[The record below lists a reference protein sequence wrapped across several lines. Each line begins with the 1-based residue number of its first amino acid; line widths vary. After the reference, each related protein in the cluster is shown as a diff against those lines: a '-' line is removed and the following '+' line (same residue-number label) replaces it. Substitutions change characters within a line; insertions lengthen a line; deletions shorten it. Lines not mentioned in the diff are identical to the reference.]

1 MSFNGSGTFLINTAG
16 QPVVSGTVI
25 SSTAFNA
32 LTADLATGLSTAI
45 TKDGQTTVTAN
56 IPMSTYKF
64 TGLGVGSAATDSA
77 NLSQVQ
83 STVTKLLTSVSGA
96 DTITAVGAPVVAAY
110 AAGQMFYFVATGD
123 NTGAV
128 TLNIDA
134 LGAKA
139 VTRDGSVAL
148 AAGDIKSGEVVVV
161 VYDGTRFQ
169 VVSQLNSAGNAT
181 FANVSITSALNVGG
195 VVTLS
200 GGTANGVLYLNGSK
214 VATSGTAL
222 VFDGTNLSGTGSIG
236 TTIAGKTAQF
246 DAAGGSIYASFAD
259 GTKTWRFGAGIQSA
273 GTVSLYNAT
282 DAVTAFTVDATG
294 NLGIGTSSPASA
306 LYVKRTSG
314 NAGIYADYNG
324 TNVGRLEAASN
335 GNLYLGTTTGT
346 GSVLVGTT
354 ANAAALELNNN
365 GNLGL
370 GVTPSAW
377 GSGQK
382 ALQTPAG
389 AIWNFNNANMTITQ
403 NAFSDGTEKYINNG
417 FASKY
422 NQNSGQHIW
431 STAASGTA
439 GNTISF
445 TQAMTLDASG
455 NLGIGTSSPAALL
468 HLSSS
473 SGTKAIWGTTRSF
486 TVNRNFQVAV
496 DEFNEGQFT
505 ITPSTTLGG
514 TTFTTPVV
522 AINASGNLGIGTTSP
537 YNQLESTK
545 SGGSTIGIANSS
557 SGASI
562 LYGKLAF
569 YSTVAAGAYAEY
581 GGQIRSYSGAGIDY
595 GDLRFYTGNGA
606 VADERARITSGGE
619 FLVGTTSASSRRLFV
634 LGAGVNDEYFASFQ
648 NTNSSLPLGLDI
660 FYSAVAPNSTGSQF
674 LDCRDTGATRL
685 QLRSNG
691 GLANYSANDVNLSDE
706 RTKKD
711 IVPLGSMWDKFKAIE
726 IVAFKYKDQT
736 HEDNN
741 IGVIAQ
747 QVESVAPEFVDVDG
761 FGDTPEDGVPL
772 KTVYTTDMYHAAIKA
787 LQEAMTRIEQ
797 LEAKFAALESK

>member
-16 QPVVSGTVI
+16 QPVVAGTVI

-32 LTADLATGLSTAI
+32 LTADLATGLSTVI

-83 STVTKLLTSVSGA
+83 STVTKLLTSVSGT

-128 TLNIDA
+128 TLNIDS

-195 VVTLS
+195 VATFTANPVLS

-214 VATSGTAL
+214 VATSGSAL
-222 VFDGTNLSGTGSIG
+222 TFNGTVLETTGRFQAGANLGLLLNNATGAYAAWQHNGTNVGEIGIANQLIGGGGT
-236 TTIAGKTAQF
+236 
-246 DAAGGSIYASFAD
+246 DDFAIN
-259 GTKTWRFGAGIQSA
+259 TRQSA
-273 GTVSLYNAT
+273 GDIVFGINTTEQMRLTS
-282 DAVTAFTVDATG
+282 TG
-294 NLGIGTSSPASA
+294 LGIGTSSPTDKLQVGAF
-306 LYVKRTSG
+306 SG
-314 NAGIYADYNG
+314 N
-324 TNVGRLEAASN
+324 NVI
-335 GNLYLGTTTGT
+335 TI
-346 GSVLVGTT
+346 
-354 ANAAALELNNN
+354 
-365 GNLGL
+365 
-370 GVTPSAW
+370 
-377 GSGQK
+377 
-382 ALQTPAG
+382 G
-389 AIWNFNNANMTITQ
+389 A
-403 NAFSDGTEKYINNG
+403 
-417 FASKY
+417 
-422 NQNSGQHIW
+422 
-431 STAASGTA
+431 GTA
-439 GNTISF
+439 GVSSVYFGDGTGADRYRGYIDYVHTSDRF
-445 TQAMTLDASG
+445 EFGTSATTKATLDSSG
-455 NLGIGTSSPAALL
+455 NLGIGTSSPVEKLDVVGNCKI
-468 HLSSS
+468 S
-473 SGTKAIWGTTRSF
+473 SGSSFYWGD
-486 TVNRNFQVAV
+486 A
-496 DEFNEGQFT
+496 
-505 ITPSTTLGG
+505 
-514 TTFTTPVV
+514 
-522 AINASGNLGIGTTSP
+522 TS
-537 YNQLESTK
+537 
-545 SGGSTIGIANSS
+545 
-557 SGASI
+557 
-562 LYGKLAF
+562 
-569 YSTVAAGAYAEY
+569 
-581 GGQIRSYSGAGIDY
+581 QI
-595 GDLRFYTGNGA
+595 
-606 VADERARITSGGE
+606 VADNGGAMRFLTGTAAERARITSAGYSKFSNDGTY
-619 FLVGTTSASSRRLFV
+619 VG
-634 LGAGVNDEYFASFQ
+634 
-648 NTNSSLPLGLDI
+648 
-660 FYSAVAPNSTGSQF
+660 STGGYHELRVSGAAA
-674 LDCRDTGATRL
+674 DWTTIVSNAVTTGANAYGVSIRFTGSTPNNTGNEFIQCLDATATRFAF
-685 QLRSNG
+685 RSNG

-787 LQEAMTRIEQ
+787 LQEAMARIEQ
-797 LEAKFAALESK
+797 LEADVAALKGN

>member
-83 STVTKLLTSVSGA
+83 STVTKLLTSVSGT

-195 VVTLS
+195 VATFTANPVLS

-222 VFDGTNLSGTGSIG
+222 TFDGTNFG
-236 TTIAGKTAQF
+236 TTGNANLGSGSKSTDTQLNFASDLGTQRIYLDRGTRSLVFYDATTAIENYRIAGITGVQTWGV
-246 DAAGGSIYASFAD
+246 GGSEQMRLTS
-259 GTKTWRFGAGIQSA
+259 
-273 GTVSLYNAT
+273 
-282 DAVTAFTVDATG
+282 TG
-294 NLGIGTSSPASA
+294 LGIGTSSPGYKLDVNTTGGSA
-306 LYVKRTSG
+306 ATARLNGNDQSNVRLRLE
-314 NAGIYADYNG
+314 NAGSG
-324 TNVGRLEAASN
+324 GRTWELVGGLPGANNANFSIRDV
-335 GNLYLGTTTGT
+335 T
-346 GSVLVGTT
+346 GSTT
-354 ANAAALELNNN
+354 PLTIDSS

-377 GSGQK
+377 LSAFKVLNVGLGSFFGSQ
-382 ALQTPAG
+382 
-389 AIWNFNNANMTITQ
+389 NNVYISHIGS
-403 NAFSDGTEKYINNG
+403 NAFFDATDSQWEYLGSDNATRYQQFQGIH
-417 FASKY
+417 SWY
-422 NQNSGQHIW
+422 N
-431 STAASGTA
+431 APSGTA

-445 TQAMTLDASG
+445 TQAMTLDANG
-455 NLGIGTSSPAALL
+455 NFVLGTTSALSSSYRITSYGGRVNFAGNNDALNLYLQYSNGTAGVFIGSPAAN
-468 HLSSS
+468 
-473 SGTKAIWGTTRSF
+473 
-486 TVNRNFQVAV
+486 V
-496 DEFNEGQFT
+496 
-505 ITPSTTLGG
+505 
-514 TTFTTPVV
+514 
-522 AINASGNLGIGTTSP
+522 
-537 YNQLESTK
+537 
-545 SGGSTIGIANSS
+545 
-557 SGASI
+557 
-562 LYGKLAF
+562 LAF
-569 YSTVAAGAYAEY
+569 SD
-581 GGQIRSYSGAGIDY
+581 S
-595 GDLRFYTGNGA
+595 NGT
-606 VADERARITSGGE
+606 ERARIGADGQFSVSTSLAGSN
-619 FLVGTTSASSRRLFV
+619 LV
-634 LGAGVNDEYFASFQ
+634 SF
-648 NTNSSLPLGLDI
+648 TNSSATGYGISVTVNNDSSGTYRY
-660 FYSAVAPNSTGSQF
+660 FEGFSSSAAAQKIAIYT
-674 LDCRDTGATRL
+674 
-685 QLRSNG
+685 NG
-691 GLANYSANDVNLSDE
+691 DVKNTNGVFAAFSDAKL
-706 RTKKD
+706 KKD
-711 IVPLGSMWDKFKAIE
+711 IVDAGSQWDDIKSLRVRKYRLKDDASKAL
-726 IVAFKYKDQT
+726 Q
-736 HEDNN
+736 
-741 IGVIAQ
+741 IGLIAQ
-747 QVESVAPEFVDVDG
+747 EVEQVSPGLVNESQDETRD
-761 FGDTPEDGVPL
+761 EDGNIVL
-772 KTVYTTDMYHAAIKA
+772 TGEVTKGVKYSILYMKAVKA

>member
-16 QPVVSGTVI
+16 QPVVAGTVI

-32 LTADLATGLSTAI
+32 LTADLATGLSTVI

-83 STVTKLLTSVSGA
+83 STVTKLLTSVSGT

-128 TLNIDA
+128 TLNIDS

-169 VVSQLNSAGNAT
+169 VVSQLNSAGDAR
-181 FANVSITSALNVGG
+181 FANVSIASSLYVGG
-195 VVTLS
+195 VSTFVGNAGFSANVSIASALSVGGVAAITGATTIGGNLTLN

-222 VFDGTNLSGTGSIG
+222 VFDGTNFG
-236 TTIAGKTAQF
+236 TTGNANLGSGSKSTDTQLNFASDLGTQRIYLDRGTRSLVFYDATTAIENYRIAGITGVQTWGV
-246 DAAGGSIYASFAD
+246 GGSEQMRLNS
-259 GTKTWRFGAGIQSA
+259 
-273 GTVSLYNAT
+273 
-282 DAVTAFTVDATG
+282 TG
-294 NLGIGTSSPASA
+294 LGIGTSSPAYKLDVNGSTRATGLTANNSA
-306 LYVKRTSG
+306 ISSG
-314 NAGIYADYNG
+314 ASQTTVDFLVGTAGRVIAWGPNASTAG
-324 TNVGRLEAASN
+324 T
-335 GNLYLGTTTGT
+335 LYLGTLSSDASV
-346 GSVLVGTT
+346 GSTSAVI
-354 ANAAALELNNN
+354 LNSS

-377 GSGQK
+377 GSGYK
-382 ALQTPAG
+382 ALEFAG
-389 AIWNFNNANMTITQ
+389 GGALYSIPGSGNTGLVYNAYHNGTNWIYRFTVNAAYHSVDNTGFKWFN
-403 NAFSDGTEKYINNG
+403 S
-417 FASKY
+417 
-422 NQNSGQHIW
+422 
-431 STAASGTA
+431 ASGTA
-439 GNTISF
+439 GNAISF
-445 TQAMTLDASG
+445 TQAMTLTAAGDLLVGTTTNPDSRR
-455 NLGIGTSSPAALL
+455 LRVYGIAEFDGAGISLNIYK
-468 HLSSS
+468 S
-473 SGTKAIWGTTRSF
+473 SGTKIGSA
-486 TVNRNFQVAV
+486 
-496 DEFNEGQFT
+496 GQGDYVVTGGPADGYGIQSQTALVFGA
-505 ITPSTTLGG
+505 GG
-514 TTFTTPVV
+514 TT
-522 AINASGNLGIGTTSP
+522 
-537 YNQLESTK
+537 
-545 SGGSTIGIANSS
+545 
-557 SGASI
+557 
-562 LYGKLAF
+562 
-569 YSTVAAGAYAEY
+569 
-581 GGQIRSYSGAGIDY
+581 
-595 GDLRFYTGNGA
+595 
-606 VADERARITSGGE
+606 ERARITSGGYSK
-619 FLVGTTSASSRRLFV
+619 FSNDGTYVG
-634 LGAGVNDEYFASFQ
+634 
-648 NTNSSLPLGLDI
+648 
-660 FYSAVAPNSTGSQF
+660 STGGYHELRVSGAAA
-674 LDCRDTGATRL
+674 DWTTIVSNAVTTGANAYGVSIRFTGSTPNNTGNEFIQCLDATATRFAF
-685 QLRSNG
+685 RSNG

-797 LEAKFAALESK
+797 LEAKVAALESK

>member
-83 STVTKLLTSVSGA
+83 STVTKLLTSVSGT

-128 TLNIDA
+128 TLNIDS

-195 VVTLS
+195 V
-200 GGTANGVLYLNGSK
+200 
-214 VATSGTAL
+214 AT
-222 VFDGTNLSGTGSIG
+222 F
-236 TTIAGKTAQF
+236 
-246 DAAGGSIYASFAD
+246 
-259 GTKTWRFGAGIQSA
+259 SA
-273 GTVSLYNAT
+273 GTAAAPSITTTGDTNTGIFFPAADT
-282 DAVTAFTVDATG
+282 IAFTEGGVEAARFDSSG
-294 NLGIGTSSPASA
+294 NLGIGTASPATKLNVVGTVTVDGVVDVNGGQIDLDTGQPIRWGGAASSIYAGSGTSDMVFTVGSSERFRVNGSSGNFGIGTSSPTQK
-306 LYVKRTSG
+306 LDV
-314 NAGIYADYNG
+314 NG
-324 TNVGRLEAASN
+324 GAAVT
-335 GNLYLGTTTGT
+335 GTTPLFLQRAVIPSFDGQGAPALDWQFYSTGT
-346 GSVLVGTT
+346 TYTVGARIQGLADDAWSSTSAPTSLRFYTAPSGSTSVSERMRIS
-354 ANAAALELNNN
+354 NA

-377 GSGQK
+377 ASGYK
-382 ALQTPAG
+382 AIDVNSKGFSFAGGTESG
-389 AIWNFNNANMTITQ
+389 AISVSSYWDFGWKYAGTTTFKVSQYQQFDGAHSWYNAP
-403 NAFSDGTEKYINNG
+403 
-417 FASKY
+417 
-422 NQNSGQHIW
+422 
-431 STAASGTA
+431 SGTA
-439 GNTISF
+439 GNAISF
-445 TQAMTLDASG
+445 TQAMTLDANG
-455 NLGIGTSSPAALL
+455 NLG
-468 HLSSS
+468 
-473 SGTKAIWGTTRSF
+473 
-486 TVNRNFQVAV
+486 V
-496 DEFNEGQFT
+496 
-505 ITPSTTLGG
+505 
-514 TTFTTPVV
+514 
-522 AINASGNLGIGTTSP
+522 GTTSP

-557 SGASI
+557 SGANI

-606 VADERARITSGGE
+606 VADERARITAGGYSKFSNTGAYQDSAGSYHE
-619 FLVGTTSASSRRLFV
+619 FRSN
-634 LGAGVNDEYFASFQ
+634 GAAGEYTAII
-648 NTNSSLPLGLDI
+648 G
-660 FYSAVAPNSTGSQF
+660 NSTSTDANAFGVRILYGNADPNGTGNQF
-674 LDCRDTGATRL
+674 LNCADWNGSSIVTRAEI
-685 QLRSNG
+685 RSNG
-691 GLANYSANDVNLSDE
+691 GLANYQANNVDLSDA

-711 IVPLGSMWDKFKAIE
+711 IIPAASMWGKVSALE
-726 IVAFKYKDQT
+726 IVTYKYNDQT
-736 HEDNN
+736 HDDVNL
-741 IGVIAQ
+741 GVIAQ
-747 QVESVAPEFVDVDG
+747 QVETVEPVWVDADG
-761 FGDTPEDGVPL
+761 FGDTPEDGVPI
-772 KTVYTTDMYHAAIKA
+772 KTVYTKDITFAAIKA
-787 LQEAMTRIEQ
+787 LQEAMARIEQ
-797 LEAKFAALESK
+797 LEAKVATLESK